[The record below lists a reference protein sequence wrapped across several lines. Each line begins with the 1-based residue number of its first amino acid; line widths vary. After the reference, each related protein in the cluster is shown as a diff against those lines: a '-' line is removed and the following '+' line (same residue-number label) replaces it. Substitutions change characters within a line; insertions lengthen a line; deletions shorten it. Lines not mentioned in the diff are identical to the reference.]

1 MSYNGLSCYLCGD
14 PLDGILCRRC
24 SCGWC
29 GNKLDNGFCSY
40 CASKDGNSFAYDP
53 NPNSFDNSPNFSYP
67 PPQPQFETY
76 SCELCGNDSHYGYD
90 CPSRVPLVYEPE
102 PYFNEWGS
110 EVRKKEQAY
119 NEERCSA
126 ARRRMLSIT
135 FVDEDDYIPLGY
147 IIARYSTS
155 KAITPD
161 LPNEE
166 PNNLLS
172 MGDEHL
178 STSDE
183 NLVPIPSE
191 FEVTS
196 DNESECDMPVN
207 DESSSIFT
215 TFSNPLFDSDDDFSS
230 SDDELF
236 SDEDVL
242 KEIFK
247 IYSNLLFDDEEII
260 STKIEPHHFNAKSD
274 LIESLLNQ
282 NILTVSNLKIDSF
295 LEEFFGELAHIDL
308 IPPGINKADFDSE
321 EEIRLIEELL
331 YDSSSP
337 RPPEESNSEIS
348 DATIESSFPSPIL
361 VEGSDS
367 FIEEIDLFLAS
378 NDSMPP
384 GIKNNNY
391 DSKGDIRFLEEL
403 FINDSPPLPKNESS
417 NLDHFNEP
425 SSSRPPSEPPDVE
438 ICYDVE
444 PVAAVTNDFDVLNND
459 EPFDPREGENVV
471 FLNVEEDDSFTFTIR
486 TFLPFVTYPEVSP
499 LSCSTRSEDT
509 IFDPGIFT

>member
-1 MSYNGLSCYLCGD
+1 MQEELEEIKQDQRKEIEDMSIKEMRHEQQLVDYKIKDITND
-14 PLDGILCRRC
+14 LD
-24 SCGWC
+24 
-29 GNKLDNGFCSY
+29 
-40 CASKDGNSFAYDP
+40 
-53 NPNSFDNSPNFSYP
+53 
-67 PPQPQFETY
+67 
-76 SCELCGNDSHYGYD
+76 
-90 CPSRVPLVYEPE
+90 
-102 PYFNEWGS
+102 FNEWGS

-119 NEERCSA
+119 NEERCYA
-126 ARRRMLSIT
+126 ACRHMLSIT
-135 FVDEDDYIPLGY
+135 FVDEDDYIPLGD

-166 PNNLLS
+166 PDNLQS

-191 FEVTS
+191 FEVTF

-207 DESSSIFT
+207 DESSPIFT
-215 TFSNPLFDSDDDFSS
+215 TFSNSLFDSDNDFSS

-236 SDEDVL
+236 FDEDVP

-260 STKIEPHHFNAKSD
+260 STKIEPHHFNAESD

-282 NILTVSNLKIDSF
+282 DISTVSNPKIDSL
-295 LEEFFGELAHIDL
+295 LEEFSGELAHIDL

-321 EEIRLIEELL
+321 EEIRLIKELL

-348 DATIESSFPSPIL
+348 DATIESSFPSPIP

-367 FIEEIDLFLAS
+367 LMEEIDLFLAS
-378 NDSMPP
+378 DDSMPP
-384 GIKNNNY
+384 GIENNDY
-391 DSKGDIRFLEEL
+391 DSEGDIRFLEEL
-403 FINDSPPLPKNESS
+403 LINDSPPLPENESS

-425 SSSRPPSEPPDVE
+425 SSSRPLSELPDVE

-444 PVAAVTNDFDVLNND
+444 HVAAVTNDFDVLNND
-459 EPFDPREGENVV
+459 EPFNPGKGENVV

-486 TFLPFVTYPEVSP
+486 TFLPFVTYLEVSP
-499 LSCSTRSEDT
+499 LSFSTGSEDT